1 MATITWKPWA
11 TERYWDGASAS
22 SSLHETSFNCGQ
34 VNRQEY
40 TIYCPQEVNMFL
52 WCIGIVEYL
61 VLHMVSALLEPNL
74 YFFERHV
81 LADHSLTAM
90 HSPDIIIV
98 QFP

>member
-1 MATITWKPWA
+1 
-11 TERYWDGASAS
+11 
-22 SSLHETSFNCGQ
+22 
-34 VNRQEY
+34 
-40 TIYCPQEVNMFL
+40 MFL
-52 WCIGIVEYL
+52 WCLRIVEHL